1 MKIDQTQ
8 FQKENSIQTEP
19 APEKPKAG
27 KPDPRKDPKDWLV
40 ANLPKVKIA
49 CVVLLIL
56 AFVIGI
62 RAIGTYRNLSA
73 DVKQQKQRIED
84 LQKAQGDGTEAPAGE
99 ESDGDGKTE
108 EADRSTTDSE
118 RAGIFL
124 EKLLTWTDYASYN
137 EVRTAMADT
146 YKLPADG
153 NVLSTF
159 LPEQSEEAFT
169 NSGVSGMEFDS
180 ADSYVVRTD
189 GEKISY
195 FTVCSITVTSTEG
208 NDKTA
213 PRVCVFYTLDDAGNF
228 TDVSAYTMSNQ

>member
-27 KPDPRKDPKDWLV
+27 KPDPGKDPKGWLV

-62 RAIGTYRNLSA
+62 RAVGTYRNLSA
-73 DVKQQKQRIED
+73 EVKQQQQRIED

-99 ESDGDGKTE
+99 ESDGETA
-108 EADRSTTDSE
+108 EADRSKTDSE

-124 EKLLTWTDYASYN
+124 ETLLTWTDYASYN
-137 EVRTAMADT
+137 EVRTAMAKT
-146 YKLPADG
+146 YKLPTDG

-159 LPEQSEEAFT
+159 LPEESEETFT
-169 NSGVSGMEFDS
+169 KRDVSRMEFDS

-195 FTVCSITVTSTEG
+195 FTVCSITVTSAKG

>member
-99 ESDGDGKTE
+99 ESDGDKNRGS
-108 EADRSTTDSE
+108 RP
-118 RAGIFL
+118 L
-124 EKLLTWTDYASYN
+124 Q
-137 EVRTAMADT
+137 
-146 YKLPADG
+146 DG
-153 NVLSTF
+153 
-159 LPEQSEEAFT
+159 Q
-169 NSGVSGMEFDS
+169 
-180 ADSYVVRTD
+180 
-189 GEKISY
+189 
-195 FTVCSITVTSTEG
+195 
-208 NDKTA
+208 
-213 PRVCVFYTLDDAGNF
+213 
-228 TDVSAYTMSNQ
+228 